1 MGKIY
6 KYFSQGT
13 FVYCC
18 KKCGTD
24 ISNRD
29 DLVSK
34 NFRGKT
40 GEAYLFNRV
49 INIKKGIKKDV
60 NFSTG

>member
-6 KYFSQGT
+6 KYFNKGSY
-13 FVYCC
+13 VYCC

-24 ISNRD
+24 ISSRD

-40 GEAYLFNRV
+40 GEAYLFNKA
-49 INIKKGIKKDV
+49 INI
-60 NFSTG
+60 